1 MHKKKFRNRE
11 EREEKRRRSAKAVS
25 AQRGFLSCQSCRG
38 SGLQLVPCS
47 VSAKKSLDLTAADI
61 FDELQKAHPALM
73 RGSNPMQFGSVL
85 LRVGLKRRHTKYGNV
100 YEVVRRKKEVSPERV
115 ER

>member
-1 MHKKKFRNRE
+1 MHKKKYRNRE

-61 FDELQKAHPALM
+61 FDELQKSHPALM
-73 RGSNPMQFGSVL
+73 RGSNPMQFGSVQL
-85 LRVGLKRRHTKYGNV
+85 QAGLNVYGNV
-100 YEVVRRKKEVSPERV
+100 YEVVRRKKKFHQKGLNDREIM
-115 ER
+115 

>member
-1 MHKKKFRNRE
+1 MKKAGQLIAFSERLKHAQKEITETGRNG
-11 EREEKRRRSAKAVS
+11 EEKRRRSAKAVS

-73 RGSNPMQFGSVL
+73 RGSNPMQFGSVQL
-85 LRVGLKRRHTKYGNV
+85 QAGLKTPTAMYMRW
-100 YEVVRRKKEVSPERV
+100 
-115 ER
+115 

>member
-1 MHKKKFRNRE
+1 MHKKKYRNRE

-61 FDELQKAHPALM
+61 FDELQKAHPDLM
-73 RGSNPMQFGSVL
+73 RGSNPMQFGSVQL
-85 LRVGLKRRHTKYGNV
+85 QAGLKRLRQCILGGEK
-100 YEVVRRKKEVSPERV
+100 EKEVSPERA
-115 ER
+115 E